1 MIRRLTILLLIV
13 GCEEQV
19 REEIIA
25 RHSMGE
31 KKILVKYKG
40 SGVDEVIIGRI
51 FYHQNGD
58 TIQLKQFS
66 DNGEI
71 NVKWVYY
78 DNGQIQQ
85 QLNYKDGTADGKY
98 TTYFENG
105 QVQREGNYKYGW
117 EIGKW
122 TEYYGNGKIKNERI
136 FENGKLHCRYL
147 RNYIISG
154 HELENVPLS
163 PLQKDS
169 IDLLE
174 QITQVPENILS
185 YDLKTNDMIFFDNHR
200 ILHGRTMFEDYED
213 ESRKR
218 HLLRTWIKFDFS
230 NPLIENNNQS

>member
-25 RHSMGE
+25 RYSMGE
-31 KKILVKYKG
+31 KKIVVKYIG
-40 SGVDEVIIGRI
+40 SGADEVIIERI
-51 FYHQNGD
+51 FYNQNGD

-136 FENGKLHCRYL
+136 FENG
-147 RNYIISG
+147 NYV
-154 HELENVPLS
+154 NV
-163 PLQKDS
+163 Q
-169 IDLLE
+169 
-174 QITQVPENILS
+174 
-185 YDLKTNDMIFFDNHR
+185 Y
-200 ILHGRTMFEDYED
+200 
-213 ESRKR
+213 
-218 HLLRTWIKFDFS
+218 
-230 NPLIENNNQS
+230 